1 MGLTF
6 VLHTL
11 EAAHDK
17 SRSHF
22 LRLQHVVLT
31 KFLSSETLFSR
42 TLALNDPI
50 FIFAE
55 TL

>member
-17 SRSHF
+17 S
-22 LRLQHVVLT
+22 RLQHVVLT